1 VLYRQR
7 MKDRKRFIAK
17 EDLPEPRLW
26 RKDTR
31 AIVGS
36 ILLAVAFA
44 ANMQLAERVDTATV
58 GGIIPWTGT
67 MFARIWFTSA
77 GIFYGLTGALIVASF
92 NPVIAI
98 LTSTG
103 PLAPFHIVTN
113 WTFSIPF
120 TLIAHQIIK
129 RNRGIH
135 IVSFVLLVVSC
146 ALVSGMMLFGLWIYF
161 FKFSPTLAATLYAWY
176 VFMSLP
182 GSILAFHFIRGVSR
196 SGVIA

>member
-1 VLYRQR
+1 MQT
-7 MKDRKRFIAK
+7 KPGKRFIDKA
-17 EDLPEPRLW
+17 DLPEPRLW
-26 RKDTR
+26 RRDTK

-44 ANMQLAERVDTATV
+44 ANMQIAERIDTATV
-58 GGIIPWTGT
+58 GGIIPWSGT

-77 GIFYGLTGALIVASF
+77 GVFFGLTGALIVASF

-103 PLAPFHIVTN
+103 PLAPFHILTN

-120 TLIAHQIIK
+120 TLLVHQLI
-129 RNRGIH
+129 RRQRGIH
-135 IVSFVLLVVSC
+135 MVPFVLLVVSC
-146 ALVSGMMLFGLWIYF
+146 AIVAGTTLFLIWIYV
-161 FKFSPTLAATLYAWY
+161 FKFTLPQSMTLYLWY

-196 SGVIA
+196 SGVVS

>member
-1 VLYRQR
+1 
-7 MKDRKRFIAK
+7 MKPGKRFIDK
-17 EDLPEPRLW
+17 GDLPEPRLF
-26 RKDTR
+26 RRDTK

-44 ANMQLAERVDTATV
+44 ANMQIAERIDTATV
-58 GGIIPWTGT
+58 GGIIPWSGT

-77 GIFYGLTGALIVASF
+77 GVFYGLTGALIVASF

-103 PLAPFHIVTN
+103 LLAPFQIMTN

-120 TLIAHQIIK
+120 TLLAHELIR
-129 RNRGIH
+129 RNRGLRM
-135 IVSFVLLVVSC
+135 VPFVALVVGC
-146 ALVSGMMLFGLWIYF
+146 ALISGLTLLALWIYL
-161 FKFSPTLAATLYAWY
+161 FKFSTPQSLTLYGWY

-182 GSILAFHFIRGVSR
+182 GAILAFHFIRGVSR
-196 SGVIA
+196 SGVVS

>member
-1 VLYRQR
+1 
-7 MKDRKRFIAK
+7 MTGTKRFIAK

-26 RKDTR
+26 RRDTR

-44 ANMQLAERVDTATV
+44 ANMQIAERIDTATV

-67 MFARIWFTSA
+67 MFARIWFTAA
-77 GIFYGLTGALIVASF
+77 GVFYGLTGALIVASF
-92 NPVIAI
+92 SPVIAI

-120 TLIAHQIIK
+120 TLIAHQLLRRK
-129 RNRGIH
+129 RGLH
-135 IVSFVLLVVSC
+135 IVPFALVVVSC
-146 ALVSGMMLFGLWIYF
+146 ALVSGLTLFGLWLYV
-161 FKFSPTLAATLYAWY
+161 FKFSMPQAATLYAWY

-182 GSILAFHFIRGVSR
+182 GSMLAFHFIRGVSR
-196 SGVIA
+196 SGVIS

>member
-1 VLYRQR
+1 
-7 MKDRKRFIAK
+7 MKPVKEFIAK

-26 RKDTR
+26 RRDTR

-36 ILLAVAFA
+36 VLLAVAFA
-44 ANMQLAERVDTATV
+44 ANMQIAERIDTATV
-58 GGIIPWTGT
+58 GGIIPWSGT

-77 GIFYGLTGALIVASF
+77 GVFYGLTGALIVASF

-103 PLAPFHIVTN
+103 PLAPFHIMTN

-120 TLIAHQIIK
+120 TLLAHQLIR
-129 RNRGIH
+129 RNRGLRM
-135 IVSFVLLVVSC
+135 VPFVALVIGC
-146 ALVSGMMLFGLWIYF
+146 ALVSGLTLLALWIYL
-161 FKFSPTLAATLYAWY
+161 FKFSLAQSLTLYGWY

-182 GSILAFHFIRGVSR
+182 GAILAFHFIRGVWR
-196 SGVIA
+196 SGVVS